1 MGLFLLMPICK
12 KQTKAFNKSLIL
24 LICLAISACGSSG
37 SSNGSSVSSSSS
49 SDSSTNTS
57 NPSSNNTS
65 PTITGTPTSNVSE
78 NSAYSFTPFANDTD
92 GDKLTFSI
100 TNKPSWASFNTV
112 TGQLTG
118 TPITTGHYPEI
129 VISVSD
135 GIATSS
141 LPSFTIDVLG
151 SAVLN
156 WSKPTLNTDGT
167 DLTDLTGYVVYY
179 GTSPNTSELTKNI
192 PISDGNTTSTTI
204 EGLSTGTTYYFA
216 VASISASRGEGK
228 KSNPASKTIN

>member
-1 MGLFLLMPICK
+1 MPIYK
-12 KQTKAFNKSLIL
+12 NPSRFSDTILIL
-24 LICLAISACGSSG
+24 LICLTMSACGSSG
-37 SSNGSSVSSSSS
+37 SSSS
-49 SDSSTNTS
+49 
-57 NPSSNNTS
+57 NTS

-78 NSAYSFTPFANDTD
+78 NSAYSFTPVANDTD
-92 GDKLTFSI
+92 GNKLTFSI
-100 TNKPSWASFNTV
+100 TNKPNWANFNIA

-151 SAVLN
+151 TAVLN

-192 PISDGNTTSTTI
+192 PISGGNTTTAII
-204 EGLSTGTTYYFA
+204 ENLSTGTTYYFA
-216 VASISASRGEGK
+216 VASISASGGEGK
-228 KSNPASKTIN
+228 KSNPASKIIN